1 MNLAILAIVTLG
13 AVILGALYIQWI
25 WLKANLNLDLDTK
38 LPNLLQKS
46 LFDLTERM
54 TRQTG
59 ETRELLAEKLGRH
72 FLESQERMDRTL
84 TQSRQEL
91 QFGLTKTTAALETK
105 FQSLEAQ
112 VGQRLEIIGKSV
124 ETKLN
129 ENLKEG
135 FKHFEKVQEHLLA
148 AELKLASLNTVGHSI
163 SELNQLLKL
172 PHLRGGFGEATL
184 ERLLADFLPSSSYEL
199 QYAVVPGSPERVD
212 AVVKLAKQVLPID
225 SKFPREQVL
234 PLFESQDP
242 DALES
247 ARKMLSSFIREQ
259 AKSIATKYIRP
270 DYGTTEMALL
280 FLPSETLYFEVIR
293 DGALF
298 EAIAKLKVF
307 PVSPNTLAISL
318 HSVLMAQEY
327 YEMSRGV
334 EKTIEDVKKARKHF
348 DHFEKKFERIGDGL
362 KRAQEAF
369 QTASTHLGHYET
381 SVYRLI
387 GEKVEDQSIA
397 EPTAALPVPTNQ
409 PETEV

>member
-1 MNLAILAIVTLG
+1 
-13 AVILGALYIQWI
+13 
-25 WLKANLNLDLDTK
+25 
-38 LPNLLQKS
+38 
-46 LFDLTERM
+46 
-54 TRQTG
+54 
-59 ETRELLAEKLGRH
+59 
-72 FLESQERMDRTL
+72 
-84 TQSRQEL
+84 
-91 QFGLTKTTAALETK
+91 
-105 FQSLEAQ
+105 
-112 VGQRLEIIGKSV
+112 
-124 ETKLN
+124 
-129 ENLKEG
+129 
-135 FKHFEKVQEHLLA
+135 
-148 AELKLASLNTVGHSI
+148 
-163 SELNQLLKL
+163 
-172 PHLRGGFGEATL
+172 
-184 ERLLADFLPSSSYEL
+184 
-199 QYAVVPGSPERVD
+199 
-212 AVVKLAKQVLPID
+212 
-225 SKFPREQVL
+225 
-234 PLFESQDP
+234 
-242 DALES
+242 
-247 ARKMLSSFIREQ
+247 
-259 AKSIATKYIRP
+259 